1 MKNLNLICHSEHLNT
16 SISSIQASV
25 LRLDSD
31 LLQIIYTLAGDIS
44 ELKVPT
50 LQTSAMQEGLWQH
63 TCFEAFIA
71 EPNELEY
78 LEFNFSPSSL
88 WTIYRF
94 NDYRQRVDYTGSIT
108 PKIHVEVTE
117 TQLQLVAAI
126 QLPKNLANINLQI
139 GLTAVIENKHA
150 QLTYW
155 ALQHPAPKPDFHL
168 KAGFALLLPSTNT
181 IN

>member
-1 MKNLNLICHSEHLNT
+1 MKNLNLICHPDDLNA
-16 SISSIQASV
+16 SVSSLQASV
-25 LRLDSD
+25 VRLDSD
-31 LLQIIYTLAGDIS
+31 RLQFAYRLTGEMSA
-44 ELKVPT
+44 LKVPT
-50 LQTSAMQEGLWQH
+50 LQTSAMVEGLWQH

-78 LEFNFSPSSL
+78 LEFNFSPSSQ

-94 NDYRQRVDYTGSIT
+94 NDYRQRVDYIGSIT
-108 PKIHVEVTE
+108 PKIHVEITE
-117 TQLQLVAAI
+117 TQLHLVAEI
-126 QLPKNLANINLQI
+126 ELPKNLVNNNLQI

-181 IN
+181 TN